1 MAHFSHKR
9 RARRAQEEPEDYPV
23 LASALNIGLCVG
35 LLGLFGVLSLV
46 MPKPTVSEFEKREL
60 AKMPEFSAK
69 SLFAGEYTRDVDLFY
84 SDTFPFREGLVSFA
98 STLDEMKGIRMDDLR
113 IHSGGASSSQSE
125 EGLPDI
131 LPPGEGDEST
141 SSAPSV
147 ADDGAEGEWKGDMF
161 IYKGQALSAFG
172 VGGNMSM
179 ADSYAATINAYHA
192 ALGDSV
198 KIYNIVIPTHVEF
211 ALPERYQSI
220 TQPQKPNID
229 YIYGKLDPA
238 VIGVNIYDTLS
249 QHRDEY
255 LYFNTDH
262 HWTAL
267 GAYYAYVEFC
277 KAADLTPV
285 PLSDFTVKTKPD
297 FLGSLYSQ
305 SQDSQLRNNSDH
317 VDYYLPSTPYQAY
330 LYQRNQPF
338 TPYATSLFAEYA
350 SGVNSYSVF
359 LGGDLPLI
367 RIDTGV
373 KNGRKILMVKE
384 SFGNCFAPFL
394 VNHYEQVYVVDQR
407 YFQLGLVN
415 FIQENGINEL
425 LFINNIFA
433 ANTGIRIQE
442 IRNLMYQQYVPYV
455 PPVEEPS
462 SSQEA
467 PPEDE
472 EAMPSSQEGG
482 ANGENPS
489 QEEPLPEEEEDSV
502 YYDDEEEE

>member
-1 MAHFSHKR
+1 MAHFSHKH

-35 LLGLFGVLSLV
+35 LLGLLGVLSLV
-46 MPKPTVSEFEKREL
+46 MPKPTTSEFEKREL
-60 AKMPEFSAK
+60 AKMPEFSAQA
-69 SLFAGEYTRDVDLFY
+69 LFAGEYTQGMDLFY
-84 SDTFPFREGLVSFA
+84 SDTFPFREDLVSFA
-98 STLDEMKGIRMDDLR
+98 ATLDEMKGIRMDDLR
-113 IHSGGASSSQSE
+113 IHSGTSSSQPE
-125 EGLPDI
+125 EELPDI
-131 LPPGEGDEST
+131 VPPGEGEEST
-141 SSAPSV
+141 PSTPSV
-147 ADDGAEGEWKGDMF
+147 PDDGVEGEWKGDMF

-179 ADSYAATINAYHA
+179 ANSYAATINAYHA

-198 KIYNIVIPTHVEF
+198 KIYNIIIPTHVEF

-229 YIYGKLDPA
+229 YIYGKLDPG
-238 VIGVNIYDTLS
+238 VTGVNIYDTLS

-285 PLSDFTVKTKPD
+285 PLSDFTVKTMPD

-305 SQDSQLRNNSDH
+305 SQDSQLRANPDH

-350 SGVNSYSVF
+350 TGVNSYSVF
-359 LGGDLPLI
+359 LGGDLPLV

-415 FIQENGINEL
+415 FIQENDIDEL

-462 SSQEA
+462 SSEEA
-467 PPEDE
+467 PSE
-472 EAMPSSQEGG
+472 EVETNASSSQ
-482 ANGENPS
+482 P
-489 QEEPLPEEEEDSV
+489 EESSSREESSPDEEEDLF
-502 YYDDEEEE
+502 YDEEEDE